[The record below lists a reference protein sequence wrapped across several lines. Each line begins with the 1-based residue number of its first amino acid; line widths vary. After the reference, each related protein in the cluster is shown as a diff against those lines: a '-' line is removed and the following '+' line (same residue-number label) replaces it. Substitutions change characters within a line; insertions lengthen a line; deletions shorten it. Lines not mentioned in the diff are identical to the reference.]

1 MDTEKFMELT
11 KTLDKKKGKQEEM
24 ERLQKYF
31 DRFHLIN
38 RNYLNKETYE
48 KALGSL
54 SSIAEAM
61 VNTIQ
66 YLDVEIARLR
76 NKRMKLPFENVEL
89 AEMQKTQGRNELL
102 LKEYLAE
109 FPK

>member
-48 KALGSL
+48 KALDSL

-61 VNTIQ
+61 VNTVQ

-76 NKRMKLPFENVEL
+76 NKRMRLPFENVEL

-102 LKEYLAE
+102 FKEYLAE